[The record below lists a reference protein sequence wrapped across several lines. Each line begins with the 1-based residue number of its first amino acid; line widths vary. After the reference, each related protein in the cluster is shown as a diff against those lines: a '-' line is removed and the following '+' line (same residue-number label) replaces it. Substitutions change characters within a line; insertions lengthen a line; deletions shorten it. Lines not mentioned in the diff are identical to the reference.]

1 MKISKQARREA
12 RQIFRSCVINGALDP
27 DRARQV
33 VPLVA
38 ARKPRGYMG
47 LLTQFEK
54 LVKLDAAR
62 HLARIESAEPLS
74 PEFQAQVQT
83 DLRRV
88 YGEGLEVVFTSK
100 PELLGG
106 MRAQVGGDVYDGSVL
121 ARLTALRESF

>member
-12 RQIFRSCVINGALDP
+12 RQIFRSCMINGVLDP

-62 HLARIESAEPLS
+62 HLARIESAEPLFL
-74 PEFQAQVQT
+74 EYQAQVET

>member
-12 RQIFRSCVINGALDP
+12 RQIFRSCMINGVLDP

-74 PEFQAQVQT
+74 PEYQAQVQA

-88 YGEGLEVVFTSK
+88 YGDGLELVFTSK

>member
-12 RQIFRSCVINGALDP
+12 RQIFRSCVINGVLDP

-74 PEFQAQVQT
+74 PEYQAQVQT

>member
-74 PEFQAQVQT
+74 PEYQAQVQT

>member
-74 PEFQAQVQT
+74 PEYQAQVQT

-106 MRAQVGGDVYDGSVL
+106 MRAQVGGDVYDGSIL